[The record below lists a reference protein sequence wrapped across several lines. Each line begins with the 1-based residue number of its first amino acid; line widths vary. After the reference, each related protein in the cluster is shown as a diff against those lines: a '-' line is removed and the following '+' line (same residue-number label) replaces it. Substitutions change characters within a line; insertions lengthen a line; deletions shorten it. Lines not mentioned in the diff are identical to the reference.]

1 MIRDETVLIMPSPK
15 TLKAYTGTSYGE
27 EGFTDLMKRR
37 LELEAENLSPLE
49 RIGSLQIDE
58 IQMKAALVYQRNTQK
73 YVGKANLKGVEEES
87 GEASEDPLANSM
99 LNFLF
104 TGLTT
109 PYSIPVESWL
119 VKKITGDNW
128 FAATR

>member
-1 MIRDETVLIMPSPK
+1 MIRDETVLILPSPK

-58 IQMKAALVYQRNTQK
+58 MQIKAALVYQRNTQK
-73 YVGKANLKGVEEES
+73 
-87 GEASEDPLANSM
+87 
-99 LNFLF
+99 
-104 TGLTT
+104 
-109 PYSIPVESWL
+109 
-119 VKKITGDNW
+119 
-128 FAATR
+128 

>member
-58 IQMKAALVYQRNTQK
+58 MQIKAALVYQRNTQK
-73 YVGKANLKGVEEES
+73 
-87 GEASEDPLANSM
+87 
-99 LNFLF
+99 
-104 TGLTT
+104 
-109 PYSIPVESWL
+109 
-119 VKKITGDNW
+119 
-128 FAATR
+128 